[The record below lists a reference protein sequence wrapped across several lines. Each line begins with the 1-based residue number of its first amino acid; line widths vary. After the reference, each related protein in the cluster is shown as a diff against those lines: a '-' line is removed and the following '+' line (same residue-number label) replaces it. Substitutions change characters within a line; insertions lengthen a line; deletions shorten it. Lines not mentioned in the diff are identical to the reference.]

1 MITGLILIDLQN
13 IFDTIDHDVLLQ
25 NLYAIYLSRH
35 TVHWFK
41 SYLFN
46 RQFLLN
52 LGDTFSH
59 PASASCSV
67 TQVSIMG
74 SLLSLI
80 YVNNMSQAV
89 KCYLFLYANNSC
101 PACEH
106 KSIKDIINPYHCFL
120 ENVNLNKQFIVVLDG
135 IICFSVRFWDNS
147 LLVLKMRFQVFSLA
161 SKKVQGFSSDRNIL
175 ILLLSVLFHCTKNEI
190 FH

>member
-1 MITGLILIDLQN
+1 
-13 IFDTIDHDVLLQ
+13 
-25 NLYAIYLSRH
+25 
-35 TVHWFK
+35 
-41 SYLFN
+41 
-46 RQFLLN
+46 
-52 LGDTFSH
+52 
-59 PASASCSV
+59 
-67 TQVSIMG
+67 MG

-147 LLVLKMRFQVFSLA
+147 VLVLEMRFQVFCFA
-161 SKKVQGFSSDRNIL
+161 GKKVHGFSSGGMIL
-175 ILLLSVLFHCTKNEI
+175 MLLLSVPFHLQNRVSLF
-190 FH
+190 